1 MSVNEHWVARLN
13 WFELELSTVNVSQ
26 LLCMFTFEVIT
37 PVRIKSH
44 VSCTFWRHWAFGRNN
59 IDFVHNY
66 CSCHKLNWSLEKSWI
81 KVENLCKGWWAV
93 LLVMTGKCKL
103 LHRLT
108 AFKLSAFHCH
118 CIWDKIKIGVQAW
131 CLHTIEY
138 QSVSVAGMCLHI
150 ELANWYKY
158 SDHVWHWQS

>member
-59 IDFVHNY
+59 IDFVQAAA
-66 CSCHKLNWSLEKSWI
+66 NWIGPWR
-81 KVENLCKGWWAV
+81 KVESKLRIFAKVDGRCSWLWLGNANCFTGSLPSNYLHFIVTASEIRSRLEFRLGAFT
-93 LLVMTGKCKL
+93 LLNI
-103 LHRLT
+103 
-108 AFKLSAFHCH
+108 S
-118 CIWDKIKIGVQAW
+118 
-131 CLHTIEY
+131 
-138 QSVSVAGMCLHI
+138 QSV
-150 ELANWYKY
+150 
-158 SDHVWHWQS
+158 WQACAFI